1 MILCSRRTR
10 YVLLDSATVTAVELL
25 SEPSLMEYIF
35 WEKLV
40 VRED

>member
-10 YVLLDSATVTAVELL
+10 YVRLNSAALTAVERLC
-25 SEPSLMEYIF
+25 EPSLMEYIL
-35 WEKLV
+35 WEKLL